1 MTQGTPGRREL
12 VVGAT
17 AGLALGALGLGA
29 APAQAAGI
37 DTAAGLTA
45 ALDRY
50 MATRAGVAGLVV
62 RDNRN
67 GRYFAWRPRSAA
79 DPQRHQGADPDHH
92 AQGGAG
98 PGPSASPRRRSRWR
112 RG

>member
-12 VVGAT
+12 VAGAT

-29 APAQAAGI
+29 ASAQAAGI

-67 GRYFAWRPRSAA
+67 GRYFAWRPRS
-79 DPQRHQGADPDHH
+79 QQTHSTIKVLVLITTLKV
-92 AQGGAG
+92 AQD
-98 PGPSASPRRRSRWR
+98 R
-112 RG
+112 